1 MSTVSEPTTAEPGKD
16 MQFSIQR
23 IYLKDCSFET
33 PGSPDVF
40 RVEWQ
45 PRVDFELQ
53 ILHSALQEDVY
64 EVVIAGT
71 VTAKLDDKVAFLA
84 EVKQA
89 GVFTVQNIPA
99 DQMPLILNVVAPNV
113 LFPYF
118 RETVSNLTVRG
129 SFPQLS
135 LDPINF
141 EALYAQRVQQQMSTG
156 ESTDTMQ

>member
-1 MSTVSEPTTAEPGKD
+1 MSDKQGAD

-33 PGSPDVF
+33 PNSPDVF
-40 RVEWQ
+40 RIDWQ

-53 ILHSALQEDVY
+53 ILHNELQTGVY
-64 EVVIAGT
+64 EVVVAGT
-71 VTAKLDDKVAFLA
+71 VTAKLDEKIAFLA

-89 GVFTVQNIPA
+89 GVFTIQNIPVE
-99 DQMPLILNVVAPNV
+99 QIPVILNVVAPNV

-118 RETVSNLTVRG
+118 REAVSNLTVRG

-141 EALYAQRVQQQMSTG
+141 EALYAQRIQQQLTTG
-156 ESTDTMQ
+156 ESTDTIQ